1 MDGYRAGMEDA
12 FFVPLAQRRYR
23 PTDRVRGPWSADHMH
38 GGPPS
43 ALLAHEM
50 SAAARAAGFKGPA
63 LLSRITVELLSPIPV
78 ADVAVT
84 ATVERPGR
92 QVSLLSATL
101 AVDSVPVALARAWLI
116 RLTELEL
123 PHRDAGQIPGEGRS
137 GVPEGWGGGYIDSVE
152 WRWVAG
158 AMDQPGPATV
168 WAQPRVPLVLGR
180 ELSGEERALLV
191 ADSGSGA
198 SSVLDLREF
207 LFLNTEL
214 SVHLFRPPQGEQ
226 ILLAA
231 ETTLNSGGIGLA
243 ATELADGAGVIGRG
257 AQTLFVAPRD
267 PQSR

>member
-1 MDGYRAGMEDA
+1 MEDA
-12 FFVPLAQRRYR
+12 FFVPLADQRYR

-50 SAAARAAGFKGPA
+50 TTTARAAGFVGPA

-78 ADVAVT
+78 AAVDVT

-116 RLTELEL
+116 RLTELDL
-123 PHRDAGQIPGEGRS
+123 PHSVGDAVPGNGQS
-137 GVPEGWGGGYIDSVE
+137 GLPEGWGGGYIDSLE

-168 WAQPRVPLVLGR
+168 WARPRVPLILDR
-180 ELSGEERALLV
+180 EMSGEERALLV

-214 SVHLFRPPQGEQ
+214 SVHLFRPPQGER

-231 ETTLNSGGIGLA
+231 ETVLDSGGIGLA
-243 ATELADGAGVIGRG
+243 ATELADDAGVIGRG
-257 AQTLFVAPRD
+257 AQTLFVAPRVRQD
-267 PQSR
+267 R

>member
-1 MDGYRAGMEDA
+1 
-12 FFVPLAQRRYR
+12 
-23 PTDRVRGPWSADHMH
+23 
-38 GGPPS
+38 
-43 ALLAHEM
+43 
-50 SAAARAAGFKGPA
+50 
-63 LLSRITVELLSPIPV
+63 
-78 ADVAVT
+78 
-84 ATVERPGR
+84 
-92 QVSLLSATL
+92 
-101 AVDSVPVALARAWLI
+101 
-116 RLTELEL
+116 
-123 PHRDAGQIPGEGRS
+123 
-137 GVPEGWGGGYIDSVE
+137 
-152 WRWVAG
+152 
-158 AMDQPGPATV
+158 MDQPGPATV